1 MGRVRKQGV
10 AFLHQ
15 IALSPPS
22 SLPKVAS
29 TQKVKAST
37 QKFPRGKQKKKSSKE
52 LRITLG
58 RNSSWPE
65 LFALEVEE
73 LRRVLRRSREAR
85 ALRDVGSTV
94 GLAVPSAGKYW
105 KAEPPIKSSNPG
117 R

>member
-1 MGRVRKQGV
+1 M
-10 AFLHQ
+10 
-15 IALSPPS
+15 
-22 SLPKVAS
+22 
-29 TQKVKAST
+29 
-37 QKFPRGKQKKKSSKE
+37 
-52 LRITLG
+52 G

-73 LRRVLRRSREAR
+73 LRRVLRRSLEAR

-105 KAEPPIKSSNPG
+105 EAEPPIKSSNPG